1 MFIFFENAQDN
12 YDIEPMYFSEASN
25 DSFTYIIK
33 NELYPKIDAVL
44 STDQG
49 KRNFNNIIGRYVNR
63 NNDKLTT
70 SGPQYLIPF
79 TMKDKQEYFDLFS
92 VSDTEVA
99 ALVDKITKQVNDKA
113 NWRLF
118 KNNPI
123 FFIFYCCIR
132 YATLAKDAKLLN
144 SALIAMALS
153 VYPSIF
159 AKYFRYE
166 PNPNI
171 MQYTIDNLSNRF
183 IIKKSNHIFGT
194 LTYSIQS
201 SWKFH
206 EKDFSRGADQDV
218 IRFIQRIRNDQN
230 SLLKK
235 IANAYQTNYK
245 KGLFVTTQVDA
256 YDDNINVDN
265 VNNTNKVEALSNKI
279 VLSMLTN
286 GVDLRIADFA
296 SNAAQVSKLDLRNY
310 ISLIINEK
318 ESETMKEFISSILFL
333 YLYTDSHEP
342 DDIRSKEF
350 IGYALQLFKKTNSKD
365 KNVTNIK
372 TTLDKWGTSS
382 GIYRKFSRSAT
393 RVDYTKAIF
402 MYFILSIQMYS

>member
-12 YDIEPMYFSEASN
+12 YDIEPMYFSEASS

-33 NELYPKIDAVL
+33 DELYPKIDAVL
-44 STDQG
+44 SADQG
-49 KRNFNNIIGRYVNR
+49 KRNFNNIIGRYVSR

-92 VSDTEVA
+92 TSDTEVA

-342 DDIRSKEF
+342 DEIRSKEF

>member
-33 NELYPKIDAVL
+33 NELYPKIEAVL

-49 KRNFNNIIGRYVNR
+49 KRNFNNIIGRYVSR

-92 VSDTEVA
+92 TSDTEVA

-123 FFIFYCCIR
+123 FFVFYCCIR

-342 DDIRSKEF
+342 DEIRSKEF

>member
-12 YDIEPMYFSEASN
+12 YDIEPMYFSEASS

-33 NELYPKIDAVL
+33 DELYPKIDAVL

-49 KRNFNNIIGRYVNR
+49 KRNFNNIIGRYVSR

-92 VSDTEVA
+92 ISDTEVA

-342 DDIRSKEF
+342 DEIRSKEF

>member
-12 YDIEPMYFSEASN
+12 YDIEPMYFSEASS

-49 KRNFNNIIGRYVNR
+49 KRNFNNIIGRYVSR

-92 VSDTEVA
+92 ISDTEVA

>member
-1 MFIFFENAQDN
+1 M
-12 YDIEPMYFSEASN
+12 
-25 DSFTYIIK
+25 
-33 NELYPKIDAVL
+33 
-44 STDQG
+44 
-49 KRNFNNIIGRYVNR
+49 
-63 NNDKLTT
+63 
-70 SGPQYLIPF
+70 
-79 TMKDKQEYFDLFS
+79 
-92 VSDTEVA
+92 
-99 ALVDKITKQVNDKA
+99 VDKITKQVNDKA

-132 YATLAKDAKLLN
+132 YATLSKDAKLLN

-265 VNNTNKVEALSNKI
+265 VNNTNKVETLSNKI

-296 SNAAQVSKLDLRNY
+296 ANAAQVSKLDLRNY

-342 DDIRSKEF
+342 DEIRSKEF

>member
-1 MFIFFENAQDN
+1 MFIFFEDAQDN

-33 NELYPKIDAVL
+33 TELYPKIEAVL

-49 KRNFNNIIGRYVNR
+49 KRNFNNIIGRYVSR

-92 VSDTEVA
+92 ISDTEVA

-206 EKDFSRGADQDV
+206 EKDFNRGADQDV

-265 VNNTNKVEALSNKI
+265 VNNTNKVETLSNKI

-342 DDIRSKEF
+342 DEIRSKEF

>member
-12 YDIEPMYFSEASN
+12 YDIEPMYFSEASS
-25 DSFTYIIK
+25 DSLTYIIK
-33 NELYPKIDAVL
+33 DELYPKIDDVL

-49 KRNFNNIIGRYVNR
+49 KRNFNNIIGRYVSR

-92 VSDTEVA
+92 ISDTEVA

-132 YATLAKDAKLLN
+132 YATLSKDTKLLN

-245 KGLFVTTQVDA
+245 KGLFVITQVDA

-265 VNNTNKVEALSNKI
+265 VNNTNKVETLSNKI

-342 DDIRSKEF
+342 DEIRSKEF

>member
-1 MFIFFENAQDN
+1 MFIFFEDAQDN

-33 NELYPKIDAVL
+33 TELYPKIEAVL

-49 KRNFNNIIGRYVNR
+49 KRNFNNIIGRYVSR

-92 VSDTEVA
+92 ISDTEVA

-206 EKDFSRGADQDV
+206 EKDFNRGADQDV

-342 DDIRSKEF
+342 DEIRSKEF

>member
-12 YDIEPMYFSEASN
+12 YDIEPMYFSEASS

-33 NELYPKIDAVL
+33 DELYPKINAVL

-49 KRNFNNIIGRYVNR
+49 KRNFNNIIGRYVSR

-92 VSDTEVA
+92 ISDTEVA

-333 YLYTDSHEP
+333 YLYTESHEP
-342 DDIRSKEF
+342 DEIRSKEF

>member
-12 YDIEPMYFSEASN
+12 YDIEPMYFSEASS

-33 NELYPKIDAVL
+33 DELYPKIDAVL

-49 KRNFNNIIGRYVNR
+49 KRNFNNIIGRYVSR

-92 VSDTEVA
+92 ISDTEVA

-132 YATLAKDAKLLN
+132 YATLAKDSKLLN

-265 VNNTNKVEALSNKI
+265 VNNTNKVETLSNKI

>member
-12 YDIEPMYFSEASN
+12 YDIEPMYFSEASS
-25 DSFTYIIK
+25 DSLTYIIK
-33 NELYPKIDAVL
+33 DELYPKIDAVL

-49 KRNFNNIIGRYVNR
+49 KRNFNNIIGRYVSR

-265 VNNTNKVEALSNKI
+265 VNNTNKVETLSNKI

-342 DDIRSKEF
+342 DEIRSKEF

>member
-1 MFIFFENAQDN
+1 MFIFFENAQDD
-12 YDIEPMYFSEASN
+12 YDIEPMYFSEASS
-25 DSFTYIIK
+25 DSLTYIIK
-33 NELYPKIDAVL
+33 DELYPKIDAVL

-49 KRNFNNIIGRYVNR
+49 KRNFNNIIGRYVSR

-132 YATLAKDAKLLN
+132 YATLSKDSKLLN

-171 MQYTIDNLSNRF
+171 MQYTIDTLSNRF

-265 VNNTNKVEALSNKI
+265 VNNTNKVETLSNKI

-342 DDIRSKEF
+342 DEIRSKEF
-350 IGYALQLFKKTNSKD
+350 IGYSLQLFKKTNSKD

>member
-12 YDIEPMYFSEASN
+12 YNIEPMYFSEASN

-49 KRNFNNIIGRYVNR
+49 KRNFNNIIGRYVSR

>member
-1 MFIFFENAQDN
+1 MFIFFENAQDD
-12 YDIEPMYFSEASN
+12 YDIEPMYFSEASS
-25 DSFTYIIK
+25 DSLTYIIK
-33 NELYPKIDAVL
+33 DELYPKIDAVL

-49 KRNFNNIIGRYVNR
+49 KRNFNNIIGRYVSR

-79 TMKDKQEYFDLFS
+79 TMKDKQEYFDHFS
-92 VSDTEVA
+92 ISDTEVA

-132 YATLAKDAKLLN
+132 YATLSKDTKLLN

-265 VNNTNKVEALSNKI
+265 VNNTNKVETLSNKI

-342 DDIRSKEF
+342 DEIRSKEF

>member
-1 MFIFFENAQDN
+1 MLF
-12 YDIEPMYFSEASN
+12 YFV
-25 DSFTYIIK
+25 I
-33 NELYPKIDAVL
+33 
-44 STDQG
+44 
-49 KRNFNNIIGRYVNR
+49 RY
-63 NNDKLTT
+63 
-70 SGPQYLIPF
+70 F
-79 TMKDKQEYFDLFS
+79 TMKNDSKNLN
-92 VSDTEVA
+92 T
-99 ALVDKITKQVNDKA
+99 ALAI
-113 NWRLF
+113 
-118 KNNPI
+118 
-123 FFIFYCCIR
+123 Y
-132 YATLAKDAKLLN
+132 TLCN
-144 SALIAMALS
+144 
-153 VYPSIF
+153 YPVMF
-159 AKYFRYE
+159 HKYFPNGVME
-166 PNPNI
+166 PY
-171 MQYTIDNLSNRF
+171 MQYTIDNMTEKF

-265 VNNTNKVEALSNKI
+265 VNNTNKVETLSNKI

-342 DDIRSKEF
+342 DEIRSKEF

-402 MYFILSIQMYS
+402 MYFILSIQMYG

>member
-1 MFIFFENAQDN
+1 MFIFFEDAQDN

-33 NELYPKIDAVL
+33 TELYPKIEAVL

-49 KRNFNNIIGRYVNR
+49 KRNFNNIIGRYVSR

-206 EKDFSRGADQDV
+206 EKDFNRGADQDV

-342 DDIRSKEF
+342 DEIRSKEF

>member
-49 KRNFNNIIGRYVNR
+49 KRNFNNIIGRYVSR

>member
-1 MFIFFENAQDN
+1 MFIFFENAQDD
-12 YDIEPMYFSEASN
+12 YDIEPMYFSEASS
-25 DSFTYIIK
+25 DSLTYIIK
-33 NELYPKIDAVL
+33 DELYPKIDAVL

-49 KRNFNNIIGRYVNR
+49 KRNFNNIIGRYVSR

-92 VSDTEVA
+92 ISDTEVA

-132 YATLAKDAKLLN
+132 YATLSKDTKLLN

-171 MQYTIDNLSNRF
+171 MQYTIDTLSNRF

-265 VNNTNKVEALSNKI
+265 VNNTNKVETLSNKI

-342 DDIRSKEF
+342 DEIRSKEF

>member
-12 YDIEPMYFSEASN
+12 YDIEPMYFSEASS

-33 NELYPKIDAVL
+33 DELYPKIDAVL

-49 KRNFNNIIGRYVNR
+49 KRNFNNIIGRYVSR

-132 YATLAKDAKLLN
+132 YATLAKDSKLLN

-342 DDIRSKEF
+342 DEIRSKEF

>member
-1 MFIFFENAQDN
+1 MFIFFENAQDD
-12 YDIEPMYFSEASN
+12 YDIEPMYFSEASS
-25 DSFTYIIK
+25 DSLTYIIK
-33 NELYPKIDAVL
+33 DELYPKIDAVL

-49 KRNFNNIIGRYVNR
+49 KRNFNNIIGRYVSR

-265 VNNTNKVEALSNKI
+265 VNNTNKVETLSNKI

-342 DDIRSKEF
+342 DEIRSKEF

-365 KNVTNIK
+365 KNITNIK

>member
-33 NELYPKIDAVL
+33 NELYPKIDAIL

-49 KRNFNNIIGRYVNR
+49 KRNFNNIIGRYVSR

-92 VSDTEVA
+92 ISDTEVA

>member
-12 YDIEPMYFSEASN
+12 YDIEPMYFSEASS
-25 DSFTYIIK
+25 DSLTYIIK
-33 NELYPKIDAVL
+33 DELYPKIDAVL

-49 KRNFNNIIGRYVNR
+49 KRNFNNIIGRYVSR

-265 VNNTNKVEALSNKI
+265 VNNTNKVETLSNKI

-318 ESETMKEFISSILFL
+318 ESETMKEFISSVLFL

-342 DDIRSKEF
+342 DEIRSKEF

>member
-1 MFIFFENAQDN
+1 MFIFFEDAQDN

-33 NELYPKIDAVL
+33 DELYPKIEAVL

-49 KRNFNNIIGRYVNR
+49 KRNFNNIIGRYVSR

-171 MQYTIDNLSNRF
+171 MQYTIDTLSNRF

-206 EKDFSRGADQDV
+206 EKDFNRGADQDV

-265 VNNTNKVEALSNKI
+265 VNNTNKVETLSNKI

-342 DDIRSKEF
+342 DEIRSKEF

>member
-12 YDIEPMYFSEASN
+12 YDIEPMYFSEASS
-25 DSFTYIIK
+25 DSLTYIIK
-33 NELYPKIDAVL
+33 DELYPKIDAVL

-49 KRNFNNIIGRYVNR
+49 KRNFNNIIGKYVSR

-265 VNNTNKVEALSNKI
+265 VNNTNKVETLSNKI

-342 DDIRSKEF
+342 DEIRSKEF

>member
-12 YDIEPMYFSEASN
+12 YDIEPMYFSEASS
-25 DSFTYIIK
+25 DSLTYIIK
-33 NELYPKIDAVL
+33 DELYPKIDAVL

-49 KRNFNNIIGRYVNR
+49 KRNFNNIIGRYVSR

-92 VSDTEVA
+92 ISDTEVA

-265 VNNTNKVEALSNKI
+265 VNNTNKVETLSNKI

-342 DDIRSKEF
+342 DEIRSKEF

>member
-49 KRNFNNIIGRYVNR
+49 KRNFNNIIGRYVSR

-265 VNNTNKVEALSNKI
+265 VNNTNKVETLSNKI

-342 DDIRSKEF
+342 DEIRSKEF

>member
-12 YDIEPMYFSEASN
+12 YDIEPMYFSEASS
-25 DSFTYIIK
+25 DSLTYIIK
-33 NELYPKIDAVL
+33 DELYPKIDAVL

-49 KRNFNNIIGRYVNR
+49 KRNFNNIIGRYVSR

-206 EKDFSRGADQDV
+206 EKDFSRCADQDV

-265 VNNTNKVEALSNKI
+265 VNNTNKVETLSNKI

-342 DDIRSKEF
+342 DEIRSKEF

-372 TTLDKWGTSS
+372 NTLDKWGTSS

>member
-12 YDIEPMYFSEASN
+12 YDIEPMYFSEASS

-49 KRNFNNIIGRYVNR
+49 KRNFNNIIGRYVSR

-92 VSDTEVA
+92 TSDTEVA

-171 MQYTIDNLSNRF
+171 MQFTIDNLSNRF

-342 DDIRSKEF
+342 DEIRSKEF

>member
-12 YDIEPMYFSEASN
+12 YDIEPMYFSEASS
-25 DSFTYIIK
+25 DSLTYIIK
-33 NELYPKIDAVL
+33 DELYPKIDAVL

-49 KRNFNNIIGRYVNR
+49 KRNFNNIIGRYVSR

-132 YATLAKDAKLLN
+132 YATLSKDTKLLN

-171 MQYTIDNLSNRF
+171 MQYTIDTLSNRF

-265 VNNTNKVEALSNKI
+265 VNNTNKVETLSNKI

-342 DDIRSKEF
+342 DEIRSKEF

>member
-49 KRNFNNIIGRYVNR
+49 KRNFNNIIGRYVSR

-92 VSDTEVA
+92 ISDTEVA

>member
-33 NELYPKIDAVL
+33 NELYPKIDVVL

-49 KRNFNNIIGRYVNR
+49 KRNFNNIIGRYVSR

-92 VSDTEVA
+92 ISDTEVA

>member
-1 MFIFFENAQDN
+1 MFIFFENAQDD
-12 YDIEPMYFSEASN
+12 YDIEPMYFSEASS
-25 DSFTYIIK
+25 DSLTYIIK
-33 NELYPKIDAVL
+33 DELYPKIDAVL

-49 KRNFNNIIGRYVNR
+49 KRNFNNIIGRYVSR

-235 IANAYQTNYK
+235 ITNAYQTNYK

-265 VNNTNKVEALSNKI
+265 VNNTNKVETLSNKI

-342 DDIRSKEF
+342 DEIRSKEF

>member
-12 YDIEPMYFSEASN
+12 YDIEPMYFSEAST

-33 NELYPKIDAVL
+33 DELYPKIDAVL

-49 KRNFNNIIGRYVNR
+49 KRNFNNIIGRYVSR

-92 VSDTEVA
+92 TSDTEVA

-132 YATLAKDAKLLN
+132 YATLSKDSKLLN

-265 VNNTNKVEALSNKI
+265 VNNTNKVESLSNKI

-296 SNAAQVSKLDLRNY
+296 ANAAQVSKLDLRNY

-342 DDIRSKEF
+342 DEIRSKEF

>member
-12 YDIEPMYFSEASN
+12 YDIEPMYFSEAS
-25 DSFTYIIK
+25 SESLTYIIK
-33 NELYPKIDAVL
+33 DELYPKIDAVL

-49 KRNFNNIIGRYVNR
+49 KRNFNNIIGRYVSR

-132 YATLAKDAKLLN
+132 YATLSKDEKLLN

-171 MQYTIDNLSNRF
+171 MQYTIDTLSNRF

-265 VNNTNKVEALSNKI
+265 VNNTNKVETLSNKI

-342 DDIRSKEF
+342 DEIRSKEF

>member
-1 MFIFFENAQDN
+1 MFIFFENAQDD

-25 DSFTYIIK
+25 DSLTYIIK
-33 NELYPKIDAVL
+33 DELYPKIDAVL

-49 KRNFNNIIGRYVNR
+49 KRNFNNIIGRYVSR

-265 VNNTNKVEALSNKI
+265 VNNTNKVETLSNKI

-342 DDIRSKEF
+342 DEIRSKEF

>member
-12 YDIEPMYFSEASN
+12 YDIEPMYFSEASS

-33 NELYPKIDAVL
+33 DELYPKIDAVL

-49 KRNFNNIIGRYVNR
+49 KRNFNNIIGRYVSR

>member
-25 DSFTYIIK
+25 DSLTYIIK
-33 NELYPKIDAVL
+33 DELYPKIDAVL

-49 KRNFNNIIGRYVNR
+49 KRNFNNIIGRYVSR

-265 VNNTNKVEALSNKI
+265 VNNTNKVETLSNKI

-296 SNAAQVSKLDLRNY
+296 SNAAQISKLDLRNY

-342 DDIRSKEF
+342 DEIRSKEF

>member
-1 MFIFFENAQDN
+1 MFIFFEDAQDN

-33 NELYPKIDAVL
+33 DELYPKIEAIL

-49 KRNFNNIIGRYVNR
+49 KRNFNNIIGRYVSR

-92 VSDTEVA
+92 ISDTEVA

-183 IIKKSNHIFGT
+183 IIKKSNHIFGA

-206 EKDFSRGADQDV
+206 EKDFNRGADQDV

-342 DDIRSKEF
+342 DEIRSKEF

>member
-1 MFIFFENAQDN
+1 MFIFFENAQDD
-12 YDIEPMYFSEASN
+12 YDIEPMYFSEASS
-25 DSFTYIIK
+25 DSLTYIIK
-33 NELYPKIDAVL
+33 DELYPKIDAVL

-49 KRNFNNIIGRYVNR
+49 KRNFNNIIGRYVSR

-92 VSDTEVA
+92 ISDTEVA
-99 ALVDKITKQVNDKA
+99 ALVDKITRQVNDKA

-132 YATLAKDAKLLN
+132 YATLSKDSKLLN

-171 MQYTIDNLSNRF
+171 MQYTIDTLSNRF

-265 VNNTNKVEALSNKI
+265 VNNTNKVETLSNKI

-342 DDIRSKEF
+342 DEIRSKEF

-402 MYFILSIQMYS
+402 MYFILSIQMYG

>member
-1 MFIFFENAQDN
+1 MFIFFEDAQDN

-33 NELYPKIDAVL
+33 TELYPKIEAVL

-49 KRNFNNIIGRYVNR
+49 KRNFNNIIGRYVSR

-92 VSDTEVA
+92 ISDTEVA

-132 YATLAKDAKLLN
+132 YATLSKDSKLLN

-206 EKDFSRGADQDV
+206 EKDFNRGADQDV

-342 DDIRSKEF
+342 DEIRSKEF